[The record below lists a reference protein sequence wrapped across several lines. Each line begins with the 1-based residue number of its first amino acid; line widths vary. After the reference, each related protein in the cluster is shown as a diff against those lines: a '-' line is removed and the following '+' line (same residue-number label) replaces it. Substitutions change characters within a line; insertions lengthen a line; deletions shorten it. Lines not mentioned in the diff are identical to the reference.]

1 MMRRVESVWLVFF
14 LLGLLLLGSLGTWD
28 ETPPFWYGAAGV
40 AVAGVG
46 ALLSSQRRRSR
57 PAGPLCVGIMLLFYA
72 YVAWRALNSE
82 VKWMARQDLVFATT
96 AVTAYLLTALRF
108 TAPWRR
114 AAVLGVFALLIL
126 ANTGTGLYQFF
137 EDPEYM
143 VFGNLGIGR
152 VVEKSGSGFFGN
164 SNHMAGFLILA
175 SFPLLGVAVLGRG
188 TALPLRVLCGV
199 VFAVAGVGI
208 GISTSRGG
216 VMGFFSALA
225 LFICLALVVM
235 RFSSA
240 RQSKSNGI
248 GWWFSGLAG
257 GFALLLLVTS
267 FALKRFYG
275 GTEVM
280 SNLSGRGALWDAAL
294 EQFQTSPL
302 IGTGA
307 RSYEYMERAFRTL
320 DTKWMTGAGDYDAIY
335 AHNDFLQCLGDYGLV
350 GFLLAL
356 TALTVH
362 AVHALRLISRTRSS
376 SPTAGGGDRGLP
388 SGVAIGA
395 LCSLAGLAVHSLVDF
410 NLHIGVNVV
419 MAGILMAFLAA
430 PGFIRTPAAALP
442 SSAVPQAAPDRTPPS
457 PPPFSPMLLVLSL
470 ITAGLSVAVLN
481 AGRVLA
487 RADYYWALGFRE
499 VKSAETSAELFIA
512 AGNLEKAIS
521 LDPLNAKAWGF
532 LGVVNTS
539 VAQQM
544 PSKFAA
550 TFYGKAYDQLTHSLQ
565 LYPKN
570 PYAAGLA
577 GSLADYLRKKDEAE
591 ALFATALRWGLNI
604 QSVNN
609 QYGDHLAIFHK
620 DYEKAL
626 GYYVI
631 ALSLSSDKAVR
642 AGIQQKI
649 DKCLA
654 KQKQRSATAPP
665 EASPKPVE
673 EPAPAAPRNPP

>member
-28 ETPPFWYGAAGV
+28 ETPPFWYGAAAV

-46 ALLSSQRRRSR
+46 ALLSSQRRGGR
-57 PAGPLCVGIMLLFYA
+57 PASPFCMGIMLLFYA

-137 EDPEYM
+137 QDPEYM
-143 VFGNLGIGR
+143 VFGDLGIGR

-175 SFPLLGVAVLGRG
+175 SFPLLGVAVLDRG

-240 RQSKSNGI
+240 GHRKSSGI

-280 SNLSGRGALWDAAL
+280 SSLSGRGALWDAAL

-320 DTKWMTGAGDYDAIY
+320 DTKWMTWAGEYDAIY

-350 GFLLAL
+350 GLLLAL

-376 SPTAGGGDRGLP
+376 APAGEGGGGRGLP
-388 SGVAIGA
+388 SGLAIGA

-419 MAGILMAFLAA
+419 VAGILMGFLAA
-430 PGFIRTPAAALP
+430 PGFTRTAAAPLSP
-442 SSAVPQAAPDRTPPS
+442 SAVPQAAPDRAPPS
-457 PPPFSPMLLVLSL
+457 PPPFSPMLLILSL
-470 ITAGLSVAVLN
+470 ITAGLSVAVLD
-481 AGRVLA
+481 AGRTLA
-487 RADYYWALGFRE
+487 RADYYWAVGFRE

-512 AGNLEKAIS
+512 AGTLEKAIS

-550 TFYGKAYDQLTHSLQ
+550 IFYEKAYNQLTHSLQ

-609 QYGDHLAIFHK
+609 QYGDHLAIFRK
-620 DYEKAL
+620 EYDKAL

-642 AGIQQKI
+642 ARIQQKI

-654 KQKQRSATAPP
+654 KRKQQGMPASP
-665 EASPKPVE
+665 EASLKPVE
-673 EPAPAAPRNPP
+673 EPAAAPGNP

>member
-1 MMRRVESVWLVFF
+1 MMRRVESVWLVFL
-14 LLGLLLLGSLGTWD
+14 LLGLVLLGSLGTWD
-28 ETPPFWYGAAGV
+28 ETAPFWYGAAGV

-46 ALLSSQRRRSR
+46 ALLSSQRRGSR
-57 PAGPLCVGIMLLFYA
+57 PAGPLSVGIMLLFYA

-96 AVTAYLLTALRF
+96 AVIAYLLTALRF
-108 TAPWRR
+108 TAPGPR

-137 EDPEYM
+137 QDPQYM

-152 VVEKSGSGFFGN
+152 VPEKSGSGFFGN
-164 SNHMAGFLILA
+164 SNHMAGFLILT

-188 TALPLRVLCGV
+188 TSLPLRVLCGV

-216 VMGFFSALA
+216 VMGFFSALG

-240 RQSKSNGI
+240 GHRKSRSL

-257 GFALLLLVTS
+257 GFVLLLLVTS

-275 GTEVM
+275 STEVM
-280 SNLSGRGALWDAAL
+280 SSLSGRGALWDAAL

-320 DTKWMTGAGDYDAIY
+320 DTKWMTWAGEYDAIY

-356 TALTVH
+356 TVLTVH

-376 SPTAGGGDRGLP
+376 SPTGGGHGLP

-419 MAGILMAFLAA
+419 TTGILMGFLAA
-430 PGFIRTPAAALP
+430 PGFTRTPAAPLP
-442 SSAVPQAAPDRTPPS
+442 PSAAPLAGPDRSSPS

-481 AGRVLA
+481 AGRTLA

-512 AGNLEKAIS
+512 AGTLEKAIS
-521 LDPLNAKAWGF
+521 LDPLNAHAWRF

-550 TFYGKAYDQLTHSLQ
+550 SFYGKAYDQLTHSLQ

-609 QYGDHLAIFHK
+609 QYGDHLAIFRK
-620 DYEKAL
+620 EYDKAL

-631 ALSLSSDKAVR
+631 ALSLSNDKAVR
-642 AGIQQKI
+642 ASIQQKI

-654 KQKQRSATAPP
+654 KRGQQGRPAPP
-665 EASPKPVE
+665 EAAPKPVE
-673 EPAPAAPRNPP
+673 EPAAVPGNP